1 MLSHKRFVSGHL
13 WLKIYLEVKKKM
25 KITIICDVLGEANNG
40 TSLAAYNLINTLVNK
55 GHDVKVVCPD
65 PEKKCIAGYYVLKRL
80 NLGFL
85 NNYLKKNGVSLARGS
100 RKIIKEA
107 CCDAD
112 IVHGLIPFC
121 AAKSAL
127 KYCRKHNIPFTSGFH
142 MQAENFTSHIFMMAS
157 NLVNKC
163 TYAYLWRTYYKKVNA
178 IHYPTTFIR
187 DYVKEY
193 NKNNVPSYVI
203 SNGVNFKYFYP
214 NKVERPEEL
223 KNKFVIIMSGR
234 LSKEKNQQE
243 LLYAVKRS
251 KYEDKIQIMLTG
263 DGPRRNYILKLGK
276 KLKLTN
282 PVIQQLFK
290 HEELN
295 TALWCGDLYVHTS
308 IVEIEAI
315 SCLEAIAT
323 GMVPVIA
330 DSKKSATRM
339 FALDDRCKY
348 QSKNI
353 DDLASH
359 IDYWIEHPEEKAALQ
374 EKYQT
379 FIKQF
384 DFEECMDRMEKM
396 LVEVSNNYHAKK

>member
-1 MLSHKRFVSGHL
+1 
-13 WLKIYLEVKKKM
+13 M
-25 KITIICDVLGEANNG
+25 KITIVCDVLGEANNG

-55 GHDVKVVCPD
+55 GHDVKVICPD
-65 PEKKCIAGYYVLKRL
+65 PEKKCIAGYYILKRL

-85 NNYLKKNGVSLARGS
+85 NNYLKKNGVSLAKGS

-107 CCDAD
+107 CKDAD
-112 IVHGLIPFC
+112 IVHGLVPFA

-127 KYCRKHNIPFTSGFH
+127 RYCHKHNIPFTTGFH

-157 NLVNKC
+157 NLVNRS
-163 TYAYLWRTYYKKVNA
+163 TYAYLWRTYYKKVDA
-178 IHYPTTFIR
+178 IHYPTEFIR

-193 NKNNVPSYVI
+193 NKKNVPSYVI

-214 NKVERPEEL
+214 RQIKRPDNL
-223 KNKFVIIMSGR
+223 KDKFVIIMSGR

-251 KYEDKIQIMLTG
+251 KYESKIQIMLTG
-263 DGPRRNYILKLGK
+263 DGPRREYLESIAK
-276 KLKLTN
+276 KLNFTN
-282 PVIQQLFK
+282 PVIQKLYK

-323 GMVPVIA
+323 GMIPVIA

-339 FALDDRCKY
+339 FALDSRCTY

-353 DDLASH
+353 DDLTKH
-359 IDYWIEHPEEKAALQ
+359 IDYWIEHPEEKKELQ
-374 EKYQT
+374 AKYQG

-384 DFEECMDRMEKM
+384 DFETCMDNMEKM
-396 LVEVSNNYHAKK
+396 LVEVKKNWDEKHQK

>member
-1 MLSHKRFVSGHL
+1 
-13 WLKIYLEVKKKM
+13 M

-40 TSLAAYNLINTLVNK
+40 TSLAAYNLINTLVKK

-65 PEKKCIAGYYVLKRL
+65 PEKKCIAGYYILKRL

-100 RKIIKEA
+100 KKIMKAA
-107 CCDAD
+107 CEDAD
-112 IVHGLIPFC
+112 IVHGLIPFS

-127 KYCRKHNIPFTSGFH
+127 KYCRKHHIPFTSGFH

-163 TYAYLWRTYYKKVNA
+163 TYAFLWRTYYKKVNA
-178 IHYPTTFIR
+178 IHYPTEFIR

-193 NKNNVPSYVI
+193 NKNNVPAYVI

-214 NKVERPEEL
+214 REVERPDIL
-223 KNKFVIIMSGR
+223 KDKFVIIMSGR

-243 LLYAVKRS
+243 LLHAVKRS
-251 KYEDKIQIMLTG
+251 KYVDKIQIMLTG
-263 DGPRRNYILKLGK
+263 DGPRREALLKLGK

-282 PVIQQLFK
+282 PIIQKLYK

-330 DSKKSATRM
+330 DSKKSATRK
-339 FALDDRCKY
+339 FALDDRCIYK
-348 QSKNI
+348 SKDV
-353 DDLASH
+353 DDLARR
-359 IDYWIEHPEEKAALQ
+359 IDYWIEHPEEKKALQ
-374 EKYQT
+374 DKYQQ

-396 LVEVSNNYHAKK
+396 LVEVKNNYNK

>member
-1 MLSHKRFVSGHL
+1 
-13 WLKIYLEVKKKM
+13 M
-25 KITIICDVLGEANNG
+25 KITIICDVLGEPNNG
-40 TSLAAYNLINTLVNK
+40 TSLAAYNLINTLMNK

-65 PEKKCIAGYYVLKRL
+65 PEKKCIAGYYILKKL

-85 NNYLKKNGVSLARGS
+85 NGYLKKNGVCLARGS
-100 RKIIKEA
+100 RKLIKAA
-107 CCDAD
+107 CEDAD
-112 IVHGLIPFC
+112 IVHGLIPFS
-121 AAKSAL
+121 AAKKAL
-127 KYCRKHNIPFTSGFH
+127 KYCRKHHIPFTSGFH

-157 NLVNKC
+157 NLVNNC
-163 TYAYLWRTYYKKVNA
+163 TYRFLWRTYFNKVDA
-178 IHYPTTFIR
+178 IHYPTEFIR
-187 DYVKEY
+187 DYVKCY
-193 NKNNVPSYVI
+193 NKNNVPAYVI
-203 SNGVNFKYFYP
+203 SNGVNFNYFYP
-214 NKVERPEEL
+214 KKVERPDNL
-223 KNKFVIIMSGR
+223 KDKFVIIMSGR

-251 KYEDKIQIMLTG
+251 KYENKIQIMLTG
-263 DGPRRNYILKLGK
+263 DGPRREALIKLGK

-282 PVIQQLFK
+282 PIIQKLYK

-330 DSKKSATRM
+330 DSKKSATRK

-353 DDLASH
+353 DDLTSH
-359 IDYWIEHPEEKAALQ
+359 IDYWIEHPEEKKDLQ
-374 EKYQT
+374 KKYKE

-384 DFEECMDRMEKM
+384 DFEKCMDNMEKM
-396 LVEVSNNYHAKK
+396 LVEVKNNYRK

>member
-1 MLSHKRFVSGHL
+1 
-13 WLKIYLEVKKKM
+13 M
-25 KITIICDVLGEANNG
+25 KITIICDVLGEPNNG
-40 TSLAAYNLINTLVNK
+40 TSLAAYNLINTLMNK

-65 PEKKCIAGYYVLKRL
+65 PEKKCIAGYYILKKL

-85 NNYLKKNGVSLARGS
+85 NGYLKKNGVCLARGS
-100 RKIIKEA
+100 RKLIKAA
-107 CCDAD
+107 CEDAD
-112 IVHGLIPFC
+112 IVHGLIPFS
-121 AAKSAL
+121 AAKKAL
-127 KYCRKHNIPFTSGFH
+127 KYCRKHHIPFTSGFH

-157 NLVNKC
+157 NLVNNC
-163 TYAYLWRTYYKKVNA
+163 TYRFLWRTYFNKVDA
-178 IHYPTTFIR
+178 IHYPTEFIR
-187 DYVKEY
+187 DYVKGY
-193 NKNNVPSYVI
+193 NKNNVPAYVI
-203 SNGVNFKYFYP
+203 SNGVNFNYFYP
-214 NKVERPEEL
+214 KKVERPDNL
-223 KNKFVIIMSGR
+223 KDKFVIIMSGR

-251 KYEDKIQIMLTG
+251 KYENKIQIMLTG
-263 DGPRRNYILKLGK
+263 DGPRREALIKLGK

-282 PVIQQLFK
+282 PIIQKLYK

-330 DSKKSATRM
+330 DSKKSATRK

-353 DDLASH
+353 DDLTSH
-359 IDYWIEHPEEKAALQ
+359 IDYWIEHPEEKKDLQ
-374 EKYQT
+374 KKYKE

-384 DFEECMDRMEKM
+384 DFEKCMDNMEKM
-396 LVEVSNNYHAKK
+396 LVEVKNNYRK

>member
-1 MLSHKRFVSGHL
+1 MN
-13 WLKIYLEVKKKM
+13 
-25 KITIICDVLGEANNG
+25 ITIICDVLGEANNG
-40 TSLAAYNLINTLVNK
+40 TSLAAYNLINTLSKK
-55 GHDVKVVCPD
+55 GHNVKVVCPD
-65 PEKKCIAGYYVLKRL
+65 PDKMGQQGYYVLRQIS
-80 NLGFL
+80 LGPF
-85 NNYLKKNGVSLARGS
+85 NGYLKKNGVSLAKGD
-100 RKIIKEA
+100 KTVIYQA
-107 CCDAD
+107 CKDAD
-112 IVHGLIPFC
+112 IVHGLLPFST
-121 AAKSAL
+121 AKKAL
-127 KYCRKHNIPFTSGFH
+127 KFCLKHNIPFTSGFH
-142 MQAENFTSHIFMMAS
+142 MQAENFTSHVFMMAS
-157 NLVNKC
+157 NLLNKA
-163 TYAYLWRTYYKKVNA
+163 TYCFLWSTYFKKVSA
-178 IHYPTTFIR
+178 IHYPTEFIR

-193 NKNNVPSYVI
+193 NKTNVPGYII
-203 SNGVNFKYFYP
+203 SNGVNFDYFYP
-214 NKVERPEEL
+214 KEVERPSYL

-234 LSKEKNQQE
+234 LSKEKNQKE

-263 DGPRRNYILKLGK
+263 DGPRREALLKLGK

-282 PVIQQLFK
+282 PIIQKLYK

-348 QSKNI
+348 QSKQI
-353 DDLASH
+353 DDLTAH
-359 IDYWIEHPEEKAALQ
+359 IDYWIEHPEEKKALQ
-374 EKYQT
+374 KKYKE

-384 DFEECMDRMEKM
+384 DFENCMDNMEKM
-396 LVEVSNNYHAKK
+396 LVEVKNIYKK

>member
-1 MLSHKRFVSGHL
+1 
-13 WLKIYLEVKKKM
+13 M

-65 PEKKCIAGYYVLKRL
+65 PDKKCIAGYYILKRL
-80 NLGFL
+80 NLGPL
-85 NNYLKKNGVSLARGS
+85 NGYLKKNGVSLARGS
-100 RKIIKEA
+100 RKLIKAA
-107 CCDAD
+107 CEDAD
-112 IVHGLIPFC
+112 IVHGLIPFS
-121 AAKSAL
+121 ASKSAL
-127 KYCRKHNIPFTSGFH
+127 KYCLKHNIPFTSGFH

-157 NLVNKC
+157 NLVNNC
-163 TYAYLWRTYYKKVNA
+163 TYRFLWRTYFNKADA
-178 IHYPTTFIR
+178 IHYPTEFIR
-187 DYVKEY
+187 DYVKGY
-193 NKNNVPSYVI
+193 NKNNVPAYVI

-214 NKVERPEEL
+214 NKVERPDNL
-223 KNKFVIIMSGR
+223 KDKFVIIMSGR
-234 LSKEKNQQE
+234 LSKEKNQKE

-251 KYEDKIQIMLTG
+251 KYEDKIQVMLTG
-263 DGPRRNYILKLGK
+263 DGPRREALLKLGK

-282 PVIQQLFK
+282 PIIQKLYK

-348 QSKNI
+348 LSKDI
-353 DDLASH
+353 DDLTRH
-359 IDYWIEHPEEKAALQ
+359 IDYWIEHPEEKKALQ
-374 EKYQT
+374 NKYKE

-384 DFEECMDRMEKM
+384 DFEKCMDNMEKM
-396 LVEVSNNYHAKK
+396 LVEVKNNYSKAKK